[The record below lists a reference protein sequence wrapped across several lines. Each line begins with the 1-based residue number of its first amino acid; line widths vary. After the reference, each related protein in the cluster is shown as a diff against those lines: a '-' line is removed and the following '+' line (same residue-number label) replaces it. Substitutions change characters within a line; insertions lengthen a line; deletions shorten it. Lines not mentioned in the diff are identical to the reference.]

1 MTSPA
6 RLARVFLDRRTP
18 ARTRLGLLTAGAR
31 RRLRPR
37 PAYALRYGSGNV
49 LLSHDDYAI
58 DRKTLEFVVTDRSY
72 ATDYADAFVLDIGA
86 HKGYF
91 GAYAL
96 AHGAR
101 TVMSFEPETANIE
114 LLERSAASFRDEG
127 ADWQVRPTA
136 VGAESGEAEL
146 HVMAGSWGHA
156 LHPPDTFAEYEVGV
170 QRVPVAALSDI
181 LAESG
186 TPAGERSPHLI
197 VKLNIEGEECE
208 TVLGTPPAAWAGV
221 SELLVETHPWAT
233 CDAEDLAAHLAP
245 AGLTRAESAHPRVL
259 RLHRAGPARSGPRIA
274 PS

>member
-6 RLARVFLDRRTP
+6 RIARVFLDRRTP
-18 ARTRLGLLTAGAR
+18 GRTRLGLLAADAL

-37 PAYALRYGSGNV
+37 PVYAVRYGRASV

-72 ATDYADAFVLDIGA
+72 ATDYADSVVLDIGG

-101 TVMSFEPETANIE
+101 TVVSFEPETANIE
-114 LLERSAASFRDEG
+114 LLERSAASFRAEG

-156 LHPPDTFAEYEVGV
+156 LHPPESLAEYEVGL
-170 QRVPVAALSDI
+170 QRVPVAALAGI
-181 LAESG
+181 LAEAG
-186 TPAGERSPHLI
+186 TPPGERSRLI

-208 TVLGTPPAAWAGV
+208 TVLGTSPAAWEVV

-233 CDAEDLAAHLAP
+233 CDAGDLAAHLAP
-245 AGLTRAESAHPRVL
+245 AGLTRVESAHPRVL
-259 RLHRAGPARSGPRIA
+259 RLRRAGPARSGPRTA